1 MGKEVTLDD
10 LVRTSGNNGSNTVTK
25 TEGTDKTETK
35 KTESAVVQSSGI
47 KTARPISTSALGK
60 NLKAQHPEAQKKII
74 EEDAPLVAEAF
85 KAMDDTL
92 NEKKRFIQ
100 EEMMPIVM
108 ENAREMAMEKE
119 FGTLNED
126 EAVNNEE
133 HITPASELFEEDDFA
148 DLDDPDKDN
157 GVYVAPTVNPVIEPE
172 KPEAKPTVN
181 DQPKENKVVEFVK
194 KEEDTATL
202 DDMMKDL
209 GLEEEDEE
217 EVIDLEEETTE
228 ELRERFK
235 ASLSGVKITRNPIDL
250 SKFQIAKE
258 PVSSA
263 MVLNSIGNSYKKKCD
278 HPLLHSG
285 RNMTFEE
292 CSGPELDALR
302 KTINNS
308 NGVNGVIASLRFVY
322 NHNIDANKKSFEA
335 WCKSIRTEDIESL
348 YFGMYKACYGDT
360 NLVARSDAKKDDK
373 DPKDKACNKTSLI
386 DTPINDMLKFKDD
399 EAKKLYNDLMNQDTT
414 NPENKV
420 KSQIMVIS
428 DDLAISYT
436 DPTLYST
443 FIQYA
448 TLNPEITNKYSEHLN
463 TMAYIDGFFKI
474 DSANNTLIPIA
485 VKEDPKSI
493 NKTVMY
499 KLKTYIDILKTLSND
514 QYNVMVGK
522 LDNVIGEA
530 KISYIYPE
538 TTCPECGNTISEEP
552 VDSML
557 SLLFTRAQ
565 LVQVKSL

>member
-1 MGKEVTLDD
+1 MAKEITLDE
-10 LVRTSGNNGSNTVTK
+10 LVNSSNNAKPAVRAEETTNV
-25 TEGTDKTETK
+25 ETK
-35 KTESAVVQSSGI
+35 KPETNMVQSSGI
-47 KTARPISTSALGK
+47 KNAKPISASTLGK
-60 NLKAQHPEAQKKII
+60 NLQAQHPDAQKKIV
-74 EEDAPLVAEAF
+74 EEDAPLVANAF
-85 KAMDDTL
+85 ESMDRTL
-92 NEKKRFIQ
+92 AEKKRKID
-100 EEMMPIVM
+100 EAMPIIM

-119 FGTLNED
+119 LGENNTE
-126 EAVNNEE
+126 EAEQAIV
-133 HITPASELFEEDDFA
+133 TPASDLFEEDDFK
-148 DLDDPDKDN
+148 DLDDEADSTSKQDE
-157 GVYVAPTVNPVIEPE
+157 GVYVAPTEIPNTEPE
-172 KPEAKPTVN
+172 KVKVEHIPTVK
-181 DQPKENKVVEFVK
+181 QKEVKTVELG
-194 KEEDTATL
+194 KEEESSTF

-209 GLEEEDEE
+209 GLDEDDESI
-217 EVIDLEEETTE
+217 IDTEEETTE

-235 ASLSGVKITRNPIDL
+235 ASLSEVKITRNPIDL

-258 PVSSA
+258 PISSA
-263 MVLNSIGNSYKKKCD
+263 AILSTIGATNKKRCD
-278 HPLLHSG
+278 HPLLHSR

-360 NLVARSDAKKDDK
+360 NLIARAHAD
-373 DPKDKACNKTSLI
+373 DKACNKTSLI
-386 DTPINDMLKFKDD
+386 DTPIKDMLKFKDD
-399 EAKKLYNDLMNQDTT
+399 EAQKLYDELMIQDTT
-414 NPENKV
+414 NPGSKV
-420 KSQIMVIS
+420 KSQTMVIS
-428 DDLAISYT
+428 DDFVISYT

-448 TLNPEITNKYSEHLN
+448 SLKPEITQKYSDQLN
-463 TMAYIDGFFKI
+463 TMAYIDGFFRI
-474 DSANNTLIPIA
+474 DYTNKQLIPIA
-485 VKEDPKSI
+485 IKEYPNNI
-493 NKTVMY
+493 NKTVMS

-514 QYNVMVGK
+514 QYNVMTAK
-522 LDNVIGEA
+522 LDNVIGDP

-538 TTCPECGNTISEEP
+538 TTCPECGGTISEED